1 MVTLFLSP
9 QSSTSSMVTA
19 QARPTLVPPSDSVGS
34 SQSSLTVQSVHTRY
48 KYQQIGKDEKSPS
61 KKCNTILFLF
71 FLPFY
76 VFPFFVCTLAPLS
89 TTSLVSSRP
98 TSTDLPMR
106 GSSTPRVRLPPTNR
120 LRQGAKDSSRAPQPI
135 PMRGSTRYVGC
146 TAPPLTPFTTSRTNS
161 TYSLYGW
168 AGVVKYSGVSLVIL
182 SCNCSL

>member
-1 MVTLFLSP
+1 MKKAPPRNAT
-9 QSSTSSMVTA
+9 QS
-19 QARPTLVPPSDSVGS
+19 
-34 SQSSLTVQSVHTRY
+34 
-48 KYQQIGKDEKSPS
+48 
-61 KKCNTILFLF
+61 CFC

-106 GSSTPRVRLPPTNR
+106 GPSTPRVRLPPTN
-120 LRQGAKDSSRAPQPI
+120 LREGAKDSSRAPQPI

-146 TAPPLTPFTTSRTNS
+146 TARPLTPFTTSRTNS

-168 AGVVKYSGVSLVIL
+168 ARGCKVFWCEPCHSVLQLLSLSNNAL
-182 SCNCSL
+182 KL

>member
-1 MVTLFLSP
+1 
-9 QSSTSSMVTA
+9 MVTA

-48 KYQQIGKDEKSPS
+48 KYQQIGKNEKKPLQEMQH
-61 KKCNTILFLF
+61 NLVFV

-106 GSSTPRVRLPPTNR
+106 GPSTPRVRLPPTN
-120 LRQGAKDSSRAPQPI
+120 LREGAKDSSRAPQPI

-146 TAPPLTPFTTSRTNS
+146 TARPLTPFTTSRTNS

-182 SCNCSL
+182 SCKCSL